1 MLNCWWKWSTV
12 HKKDYTQYML
22 KTQFI
27 PTTIGCLL
35 IPKNFCCKP
44 SIIIHDHGSRANKQ
58 SLYHNSITDTVIS
71 TSFEEGFVY
80 SHASHVCSSLGLL
93 YSFYQL
99 YITCLQIA
107 TSNSCRFLM
116 YIHVEQ
122 DMHFTFKSVFG
133 YPVNLNWI
141 LISNQNNYL

>member
-1 MLNCWWKWSTV
+1 MIMVAC
-12 HKKDYTQYML
+12 
-22 KTQFI
+22 
-27 PTTIGCLL
+27 
-35 IPKNFCCKP
+35 
-44 SIIIHDHGSRANKQ
+44 ANKQ

-99 YITCLQIA
+99 YISCLQIA

-133 YPVNLNWI
+133 YPVNLN
-141 LISNQNNYL
+141 